1 MDLFEAMRTT
11 RAMRRL
17 DNDRPVSDADIWT
30 IVEMATKAATGGNAQ
45 PVRWIVVTDADKR
58 RQLGEIYGECWAEV
72 GAMYRQR
79 TDPDDTRTRRMLN
92 SADHLG
98 QHMGE
103 APVIIIPASKGGDPA
118 SVYPGVQ
125 NLFLAAR
132 SLGLG
137 TTLTTVHKLR
147 EDAVRGGPRHPCR
160 RRDVGDDPRRSPHR
174 SLGRASPSRGG
185 DDLLERLADHQGAL
199 RCGPPSPH
207 DPAFGGR
214 VGRGAGDEFRTRRT
228 SEPVTSSTHE
238 EVPTW
243 QARPEPNE

>member
-17 DNDRPVSDADIWT
+17 DNDRPVSDADIWS

-79 TDPDDTRTRRMLN
+79 TDPDDTRTGRMLD

-147 EDAVRGGPRHPCR
+147 EDAVRTVLDIPA
-160 RRDVGDDPRRSPHR
+160 DVETWAMIPVGYPTGRWGEPPRRPVEATTYWNGWR
-174 SLGRASPSRGG
+174 TTR
-185 DDLLERLADHQGAL
+185 ER
-199 RCGPPSPH
+199 
-207 DPAFGGR
+207 
-214 VGRGAGDEFRTRRT
+214 
-228 SEPVTSSTHE
+228 
-238 EVPTW
+238 
-243 QARPEPNE
+243 